1 MVREGGREGEEH
13 APENCRRTEGAP
25 GREDGGFG
33 ACVRDGAMRR
43 PEGLGLDL
51 LLCGEEGES
60 RRCGPEEEAEEEVR
74 PQPVNVGPSLK
85 S

>member
-1 MVREGGREGEEH
+1 
-13 APENCRRTEGAP
+13 
-25 GREDGGFG
+25 
-33 ACVRDGAMRR
+33 MRR

-60 RRCGPEEEAEEEVR
+60 RRCGPEEEAEESVR